1 MARMRRAIG
10 VLLVLCT
17 LFSLSAWAAPI
28 SLQEAEALANKHWRS
43 VTPLRGEGRLALL
56 YTSTGLPLRGET
68 DSKDYYIFGNRSGV
82 GFVVV
87 AGDDALPAVL
97 GYSTQSRFEP
107 SALSSELKAWLAGYA
122 LWVQQVRKGTVPP
135 SEQLLRA
142 PNAAVEPLLGSLIW
156 GQGWPYNNKTPGLT
170 GCVATAIT
178 QIMRYYAWPK
188 QGRGVVKFKE
198 SEQTLDLSTHT
209 YSWDKMLNSYT
220 SSATPE
226 QQDAVATL
234 MHDFGRAAQMNYSG
248 GGSGATSINAFTAL
262 IRNFDYSKTLRRV
275 EQIHYS
281 FRDWQ
286 ALLLS
291 ELQAKR
297 PVYYSG
303 NTYNNQPHAFV
314 CDGYDG
320 KGYFHFNWGGNG
332 ASDGF
337 FALNALNIQ
346 ELNHTNNSNPGY
358 SFSVS
363 DMIIG
368 IQPSVS
374 APLDEYPLNFT
385 CARFEVKE
393 GTYSKAESVECTV
406 RGLENAAYP
415 TLTLT
420 AGVRVLDATG
430 KTIRE
435 VASTDV
441 PEKLVSGQIIHV
453 TKIRLAWADLPK
465 GTYTVAPLAYIPE
478 GKTFHTARLNW
489 RSPVFALTVD
499 DNQLV
504 VKEVTPQP
512 ILEMEWLPKRM
523 YGGVSNHCTL
533 RVKNVGTRDYNA
545 IVMAL
550 FTKSADEPS
559 LANLRY
565 SDITYRATI
574 RVSPGE
580 VEEYRFDAFGP
591 LSGAK
596 YVHFFYDKKNNEG
609 GVERLTP
616 GSGSGIVSPQYYPKD
631 WGGVQEVALVD
642 SYSFGEVLSKQGQ
655 QPSTIHQNDYLT
667 SRFEFSVKDP
677 TKGARLWLKVYLRQG
692 NETKSSFDAGTVNL
706 LPGER
711 QNVSIPQIIKLA
723 PGDYEYALS
732 LSIPVNGKWQHLRY
746 EKFTFTVL
754 EGTGQLPIP
763 PYAQPQPKPKYTVHA
778 PVVEKAEGGSCT
790 MTRLDGQE
798 LRYGAQVE
806 EGTLLKIDIVRN
818 TGWVVEKKELKGVT
832 LVEGSTYK
840 VTGEVRVS
848 VTFAKETTP
857 NPPVTQGYKYLGL
870 TQEGKGEVRVMS
882 EMRVVAPN
890 ESIEK
895 GKKITVV
902 ATPEE
907 GWEALPQNITVSPA
921 TQDGS
926 EWLPTGDFTVNVTFT
941 KKENPT
947 PEATYLF
954 LGANI
959 TGQGTV
965 KVQCNGKDLQPQ
977 GTIKRGEKITVVV
990 VPNDGWEALP
1000 QNITVS
1006 PATQE
1011 RSEWL
1016 PTGDFTVNVTFTKKE
1031 NPTPEATYLFL
1042 GANITGQGTVK
1053 VQCNGKDLQPQGTI
1067 KRGEKITVVVVPSDG
1082 WEAFPANLHVTASEK
1097 ISDYEWLP
1105 KGAFAVAMLF
1115 VKKVPKMYDVTLAEV
1130 QNGYITVSKSKASE
1144 NDVVKLTVT
1153 PDADYH
1159 LKEGSLLVYK
1169 TGDRGVVIPV
1179 NDRQFTMP
1187 AHPVTVT
1194 AVFEKNQGSEPH
1206 KGRNS
1211 KNPNAVEDAAL
1222 ASLSV
1227 APNPFTTQLR
1237 LVNPEGVVGRYEVVN
1252 LMGAVLRAGATDTS
1266 ETIINTEA
1274 LPTGLYIL
1282 RLTTTDG
1289 ATKALRV
1296 VKQ

>member
-1 MARMRRAIG
+1 MRRVIG
-10 VLLVLCT
+10 VLFVLCT
-17 LFSLSAWAAPI
+17 LFSLSAWAAPV
-28 SLQEAEALANKHWRS
+28 SLQDAEALANKHWRS

-56 YTSTGLPLRGET
+56 YTSSGLPLRGEN
-68 DSKDYYIFGNRSGV
+68 SNKDYYVFGNRSGV

-142 PNAAVEPLLGSLIW
+142 PDAAVEPLLGSLIW

-198 SEQTLDLSTHT
+198 SEETLDLSTHT
-209 YSWDKMLNSYT
+209 YAWDKMLNSYT

-303 NTYNNQPHAFV
+303 NTYDNQPHAFV

-337 FALNALNIQ
+337 FALNALNIR

-385 CARFEVKE
+385 CARFEIKE
-393 GTYSKAESVECTV
+393 GTYSKSESVECTV

-420 AGVRVLDATG
+420 AGVRVLDETG
-430 KTIRE
+430 KTMRE
-435 VASTDV
+435 IASTDA
-441 PEKLVSGQIIHV
+441 PEKLESGQIIHV

-465 GTYTVAPLAYIPE
+465 GKYTVAPLAYIPE
-478 GKTFHTARLNW
+478 GKKFHTARLNW
-489 RSPVFALTVD
+489 RSPVFELTVD
-499 DNQLV
+499 ENQLV

-512 ILEMEWLPKRM
+512 MLKMEWLPKQM
-523 YGGVSNHCTL
+523 YSGVSNHCTL

-545 IVMAL
+545 IVMVL
-550 FTKSADEPS
+550 FSKSAEVPS
-559 LANLRY
+559 LEKLRY

-574 RVSPGE
+574 RVSPSE
-580 VEEYRFDAFGP
+580 MQEYRFDAFGP

-596 YVHFFYDKKNNEG
+596 YVHFFYDKTNNEG
-609 GVERLTP
+609 GVSPLTP
-616 GSGSGIVSPQYYPKD
+616 GNGSGIVSPQFYPKD
-631 WGGVQEVALVD
+631 WGGVQEVELVD

-655 QPSTIHQNDYLT
+655 QPTTIHQNEYLT
-667 SRFEFSVKDP
+667 SHFEFSVKEP
-677 TKGARLWLKVYLRQG
+677 TKGARLWLKAYLRQG

-711 QNVSIPQIIKLA
+711 QNVSIPQIIKLD
-723 PGDYEYALS
+723 PGEYEYALS
-732 LSIPVNGKWQHLRY
+732 ISIPVNGKWQHLRY

-763 PYAQPQPKPKYTVHA
+763 PYTQPNPKPKYTVHA
-778 PVVEKAEGGSCT
+778 PVVDNVEGGSCT
-790 MTRLDGQE
+790 ITRLDGQA
-798 LRYGAQVE
+798 LSYGEQVE
-806 EGTLLKIDIVRN
+806 EGTLLKVEVVPN
-818 TGWVVEKKELKGVT
+818 TGWTIVKKALEGVT
-832 LVEGSTYK
+832 LVEGNTYK
-840 VTGEVRVS
+840 VTGDVRVS
-848 VTFAKETTP
+848 VKFAKETTP
-857 NPPVTQGYKYLGL
+857 NPPVPQGYKYLAL
-870 TQEGKGEVRVMS
+870 TQEGKGKVRVMS
-882 EMRVVAPN
+882 EMHLVEQNA
-890 ESIEK
+890 SIEK

-902 ATPEE
+902 VTPE
-907 GWEALPQNITVSPA
+907 
-921 TQDGS
+921 
-926 EWLPTGDFTVNVTFT
+926 
-941 KKENPT
+941 
-947 PEATYLF
+947 
-954 LGANI
+954 
-959 TGQGTV
+959 
-965 KVQCNGKDLQPQ
+965 
-977 GTIKRGEKITVVV
+977 
-990 VPNDGWEALP
+990 DGWEVLP

-1011 RSEWL
+1011 GSEWL
-1016 PTGDFTVNVTFTKKE
+1016 PTGDFTVTVTFTKKANV
-1031 NPTPEATYLFL
+1031 NPDPTYTFL
-1042 GANITGQGTVK
+1042 GLTITGKGSVK
-1053 VQCNGKDLQPQGTI
+1053 VLCNGAEVKPQTTI
-1067 KRGEKITVVVVPSDG
+1067 KRGDKIKIQLTPDDG
-1082 WEAFPANLHVTASEK
+1082 WEALSVNLRITASEK
-1097 ISDYEWLP
+1097 LSDDEWLP
-1105 KGAFAVAMLF
+1105 KGDFAIAMLF
-1115 VKKVPKMYDVTLAEV
+1115 VKKTPNKYAVTLAEV
-1130 QNGYITVSKSKASE
+1130 SNG
-1144 NDVVKLTVT
+1144 KLTVNNSLAT
-1153 PDADYH
+1153 EGALIKITATADAGYR
-1159 LKEGSLLVYK
+1159 LKAGSLLVYK
-1169 TGDRGVVIPV
+1169 TIDKSVVVPV
-1179 NDRQFTMP
+1179 NDMQFTMP
-1187 AHPVTVT
+1187 AYSVIVT
-1194 AVFEKNQGSEPH
+1194 AEFEKEDSPT
-1206 KGRNS
+1206 
-1211 KNPNAVEDAAL
+1211 AVEDAVFMHV
-1222 ASLSV
+1222 SV
-1227 APNPFTTQLR
+1227 CPNPFNNQLR
-1237 LVNPEGVVGRYEVVN
+1237 IADEELQGGYTLLNVQGLVVRS
-1252 LMGAVLRAGATDTS
+1252 GAIEPS
-1266 ETIINTEA
+1266 ETLINTVA
-1274 LPTGLYIL
+1274 LPAGLYIL
-1282 RLTTTDG
+1282 QLTTADG
-1289 ATKALRV
+1289 ATKVLRV

>member
-1 MARMRRAIG
+1 MARMRRVIG

-17 LFSLSAWAAPI
+17 LFSLSAWAVPI

-188 QGRGVVKFKE
+188 RGRGVVKFKE
-198 SEQTLDLSTHT
+198 SEETLDLSTHT
-209 YSWDKMLNSYT
+209 YAWDKMLNSYT

-441 PEKLVSGQIIHV
+441 PEKLASGQIIHV

-465 GTYTVAPLAYIPE
+465 GKYTVAPLAYIPE

-512 ILEMEWLPKRM
+512 MLEMEWLPKQM
-523 YGGVSNHCTL
+523 YSGVSNHCTL

-550 FTKSADEPS
+550 FTKSAEAPS

-580 VEEYRFDAFGP
+580 VQEYRFDAFGP

-655 QPSTIHQNDYLT
+655 QPSTIHQNEYLT
-667 SRFEFSVKDP
+667 SHFEFSVKDP
-677 TKGARLWLKVYLRQG
+677 TKGARLWLKAYLRQG

-723 PGDYEYALS
+723 PGEYEYALS
-732 LSIPVNGKWQHLRY
+732 ISIPKEGKWQHLRY

-763 PYAQPQPKPKYTVHA
+763 PYTQPNPKPKYTVHA
-778 PVVEKAEGGSCT
+778 PVVENAEGGSCT
-790 MTRLDGQE
+790 MTRLDGQV
-798 LRYGAQVE
+798 LRYGEQVE
-806 EGTLLKIDIVRN
+806 EGTLLKIDVVRN

-832 LVEGSTYK
+832 LVGGDTYK

-882 EMRVVAPN
+882 EMHVVAPN

-895 GKKITVV
+895 GKKITVLV
-902 ATPEE
+902 TPAD
-907 GWEALPQNITVSPA
+907 GWEALLQNITVSPA
-921 TQDGS
+921 TQEGS

-954 LGANI
+954 LGSNV

-965 KVQCNGKDLQPQ
+965 KVLCNGK
-977 GTIKRGEKITVVV
+977 EV
-990 VPNDGWEALP
+990 
-1000 QNITVS
+1000 
-1006 PATQE
+1006 
-1011 RSEWL
+1011 
-1016 PTGDFTVNVTFTKKE
+1016 
-1031 NPTPEATYLFL
+1031 
-1042 GANITGQGTVK
+1042 
-1053 VQCNGKDLQPQGTI
+1053 QPQGTI

-1130 QNGYITVSKSKASE
+1130 QNGYLTVSKSKASE

-1187 AHPVTVT
+1187 AHPVTVM

-1206 KGRNS
+1206 KGRDS

>member
-1 MARMRRAIG
+1 MRRAIG

-332 ASDGF
+332 TSDGF

-489 RSPVFALTVD
+489 RSPVFELTVD
-499 DNQLV
+499 ENQLV

-550 FTKSADEPS
+550 FTKSAEAPS

-580 VEEYRFDAFGP
+580 VQEYRFDAFGP

-596 YVHFFYDKKNNEG
+596 YVHFFYDKTNNEG
-609 GVERLTP
+609 GVSPLIP
-616 GSGSGIVSPQYYPKD
+616 GNGSGIVSPQFYPKD
-631 WGGVQEVALVD
+631 WGGVQEVELVD

-655 QPSTIHQNDYLT
+655 QPSSIYQNDYLT

-706 LPGER
+706 LPGEQ

-723 PGDYEYALS
+723 PGEYEYALS
-732 LSIPVNGKWQHLRY
+732 ISIPVNGKWQHLRY

-763 PYAQPQPKPKYTVHA
+763 PYTQPNPKPKYTVHA
-778 PVVEKAEGGSCT
+778 PVVENAEGGSCT
-790 MTRLDGQE
+790 MTRLDGQV
-798 LRYGAQVE
+798 LRYGEQVE
-806 EGTLLKIDIVRN
+806 EGTLLKIDVVRN
-818 TGWVVEKKELKGVT
+818 TGWVVEKKELKGIT
-832 LVEGSTYK
+832 LVEGNTYK

-882 EMRVVAPN
+882 EMHVVAPN

-895 GKKITVV
+895 GKKITVLV
-902 ATPEE
+902 TP
-907 GWEALPQNITVSPA
+907 A
-921 TQDGS
+921 
-926 EWLPTGDFTVNVTFT
+926 
-941 KKENPT
+941 
-947 PEATYLF
+947 
-954 LGANI
+954 
-959 TGQGTV
+959 
-965 KVQCNGKDLQPQ
+965 
-977 GTIKRGEKITVVV
+977 
-990 VPNDGWEALP
+990 DGWEALP

-1031 NPTPEATYLFL
+1031 NPTPEETYLFL
-1042 GANITGQGTVK
+1042 GANVTGQGTVK

-1130 QNGYITVSKSKASE
+1130 QNGYLTVSKSKASE

-1206 KGRNS
+1206 KGRDS

-1237 LVNPEGVVGRYEVVN
+1237 LVNPEGIVGRYELVN

>member
-1 MARMRRAIG
+1 MVGMRKYIG
-10 VLLVLCT
+10 VLIVLCT
-17 LFSLSAWAAPI
+17 FLSLSGWALPV
-28 SLQEAEALANKHWRS
+28 SLREAEVLANKHWKS
-43 VTPLRGEGRLALL
+43 VKRLRGESALALL
-56 YTSTGLPLRGET
+56 YTSSGTPVRGANDNKE
-68 DSKDYYIFGNRSGV
+68 YYVFGNRSGV

-87 AGDDALPAVL
+87 AGDDALPSVL
-97 GYSTQSRFEP
+97 GYSTNSSFTP
-107 SALSSELKAWLAGYA
+107 SCLSPELKAWLEGYA
-122 LWVQQVRKGTVPP
+122 LWVQQVRKGTVQHH
-135 SEQLLRA
+135 EQLLRD
-142 PNAAVEPLLGSLIW
+142 PNAAVEPLLGNLIW

-188 QGRGVVKFKE
+188 RGRGVVKFKE

-209 YSWDKMLNSYT
+209 YAWDKMLNSYT
-220 SSATPE
+220 SPTTPE

-385 CARFEVKE
+385 CARFEVGE

-420 AGVRVLDATG
+420 AGVRLFDAMG

-441 PEKLVSGQIIHV
+441 PEKLASGQIIHV

-465 GTYTVAPLAYIPE
+465 GKYTVAPLAYIPE
-478 GKTFHTARLNW
+478 GETFHTARLNW

-616 GSGSGIVSPQYYPKD
+616 GNGSGIVSPQYYPKD

-692 NETKSSFDAGTVNL
+692 NETKSSFDAGMVNL

-711 QNVSIPQIIKLA
+711 QNGSIPQIIKLA
-723 PGDYEYALS
+723 PGEYEYALS
-732 LSIPVNGKWQHLRY
+732 ISIPVNGKWQHLRY

-763 PYAQPQPKPKYTVHA
+763 PYTQPNPKPKYTVHA
-778 PVVEKAEGGSCT
+778 PVVENAEGGSCT

-806 EGTLLKIDIVRN
+806 EGTLLKIDVVRN

-832 LVEGSTYK
+832 LVGGDTYK
-840 VTGEVRVS
+840 VTGEVRIS
-848 VTFAKETTP
+848 VTFAKEKTP
-857 NPPVTQGYKYLGL
+857 NPPVAQGYKYLGL

-882 EMRVVAPN
+882 KMHVVAPN

-902 ATPEE
+902 ATPE
-907 GWEALPQNITVSPA
+907 
-921 TQDGS
+921 
-926 EWLPTGDFTVNVTFT
+926 
-941 KKENPT
+941 
-947 PEATYLF
+947 
-954 LGANI
+954 
-959 TGQGTV
+959 
-965 KVQCNGKDLQPQ
+965 
-977 GTIKRGEKITVVV
+977 
-990 VPNDGWEALP
+990 DGWEALP

-1011 RSEWL
+1011 GSEWL
-1016 PTGDFTVNVTFTKKE
+1016 PTGDFTVNVKFTKKE
-1031 NPTPEATYLFL
+1031 KPTPEETYLFL
-1042 GANITGQGTVK
+1042 GLNVTGQGTVK
-1053 VQCNGKDLQPQGTI
+1053 VQCNGKDVQPQGTI

-1130 QNGYITVSKSKASE
+1130 QNGYLTVSKSKASE

-1169 TGDRGVVIPV
+1169 TGDRGVIIPV

-1206 KGRNS
+1206 KGRDS

-1237 LVNPEGVVGRYEVVN
+1237 LVNPEGIVGRYELVN

>member
-17 LFSLSAWAAPI
+17 LCSLSAWAAPI

-68 DSKDYYIFGNRSGV
+68 DSKDYYVFGNRSGV

-107 SALSSELKAWLAGYA
+107 SALPSELKAWLAGYA
-122 LWVQQVRKGTVPP
+122 RWVQQVRKGSVPP

-188 QGRGVVKFKE
+188 QGRGVVNFKE
-198 SEQTLDLSTHT
+198 SEKTLDLSTHT
-209 YSWDKMLNSYT
+209 YAWDKMLNSYT

-420 AGVRVLDATG
+420 AGVRLFDATG

-441 PEKLVSGQIIHV
+441 PEKLESGQIIHV

-465 GTYTVAPLAYIPE
+465 GKYTVAPLAYIPE

-489 RSPVFALTVD
+489 RSPVFELTVD
-499 DNQLV
+499 ENQLV

-512 ILEMEWLPKRM
+512 MLEMEWLPKRM

-550 FTKSADEPS
+550 FTKSADEPP
-559 LANLRY
+559 LTNLRY

-580 VEEYRFDAFGP
+580 VQEYRFDAFGP
-591 LSGAK
+591 LSEAK

-609 GVERLTP
+609 GLERLTP
-616 GSGSGIVSPQYYPKD
+616 GNGSGIVSPQYYPKD

-642 SYSFGEVLSKQGQ
+642 SYSFGEVLSQQGQ

-692 NETKSSFDAGTVNL
+692 NETKSSFDAGMVNL

-723 PGDYEYALS
+723 PGEYEYALS
-732 LSIPVNGKWQHLRY
+732 ISTPEDGKWKHLRY

-763 PYAQPQPKPKYTVHA
+763 PYTQPNPKPKYTVHA
-778 PVVEKAEGGSCT
+778 PVVENAEGGSCT

-798 LRYGAQVE
+798 LRYGEQVE
-806 EGTLLKIDIVRN
+806 EGTLLKIDFVRN
-818 TGWVVEKKELKGVT
+818 TGWVVEKKELKGIT
-832 LVEGSTYK
+832 LVEGNTYK

-882 EMRVVAPN
+882 EMHVVAPN

-895 GKKITVV
+895 GKKITVLV
-902 ATPEE
+902 TP
-907 GWEALPQNITVSPA
+907 A
-921 TQDGS
+921 
-926 EWLPTGDFTVNVTFT
+926 
-941 KKENPT
+941 
-947 PEATYLF
+947 
-954 LGANI
+954 
-959 TGQGTV
+959 
-965 KVQCNGKDLQPQ
+965 
-977 GTIKRGEKITVVV
+977 
-990 VPNDGWEALP
+990 DGWEALP

-1031 NPTPEATYLFL
+1031 NPTPEETYLFL
-1042 GANITGQGTVK
+1042 GSNVTGQGMVK
-1053 VQCNGKDLQPQGTI
+1053 VQCNGKEVQPQGTI

-1097 ISDYEWLP
+1097 ITDYEWLP

-1187 AHPVTVT
+1187 AHPVTVM

-1206 KGRNS
+1206 KGRDS

-1237 LVNPEGVVGRYEVVN
+1237 LVNPEGIVGRYEVVN

>member
-332 ASDGF
+332 TSDGF

-489 RSPVFALTVD
+489 RSPVFELTVD
-499 DNQLV
+499 ENQLV

-550 FTKSADEPS
+550 FTKSAEAPS

-580 VEEYRFDAFGP
+580 VQEYRFDAFGP

-596 YVHFFYDKKNNEG
+596 YVHFFYDKTNNEG
-609 GVERLTP
+609 GVSPLIP
-616 GSGSGIVSPQYYPKD
+616 GNGSGIVSPQFYPKD
-631 WGGVQEVALVD
+631 WGGVQEVELVD

-655 QPSTIHQNDYLT
+655 QPSSIYQNDYLT

-706 LPGER
+706 LPGEQ

-723 PGDYEYALS
+723 PGEYEYALS
-732 LSIPVNGKWQHLRY
+732 ISIPVNGKWQHLRY

-763 PYAQPQPKPKYTVHA
+763 PYTQPNPKPKYTVHA
-778 PVVEKAEGGSCT
+778 PVVENAEGGSCT
-790 MTRLDGQE
+790 MTRLDGQV
-798 LRYGAQVE
+798 LRYGEQVE
-806 EGTLLKIDIVRN
+806 EGTLLKIDVVRN
-818 TGWVVEKKELKGVT
+818 TGWVVEKKELKGIT
-832 LVEGSTYK
+832 LVEGNTYK

-882 EMRVVAPN
+882 EMHVVAPN

-895 GKKITVV
+895 GKKITVLV
-902 ATPEE
+902 TP
-907 GWEALPQNITVSPA
+907 A
-921 TQDGS
+921 
-926 EWLPTGDFTVNVTFT
+926 
-941 KKENPT
+941 
-947 PEATYLF
+947 
-954 LGANI
+954 
-959 TGQGTV
+959 
-965 KVQCNGKDLQPQ
+965 
-977 GTIKRGEKITVVV
+977 
-990 VPNDGWEALP
+990 DGWEALP

-1031 NPTPEATYLFL
+1031 NPTPEETYLFL
-1042 GANITGQGTVK
+1042 GANVTGQGTVK

-1130 QNGYITVSKSKASE
+1130 QNGYLTVSKSKASE

-1206 KGRNS
+1206 KGRDS

-1237 LVNPEGVVGRYEVVN
+1237 LVNPEGIVGRYELVN